1 MSLTMIAMC
10 WNQRSLLR
18 ESTGIG
24 RPRGVR
30 YSVSSIVSSPRR
42 ILTTRIRTD
51 SPLSRTVDDLRSMA
65 GPIFATKDDATAAEQ
80 PQE

>member
-42 ILTTRIRTD
+42 ILTTRIRTIV
-51 SPLSRTVDDLRSMA
+51 PSRALWMTCVLWQGR
-65 GPIFATKDDATAAEQ
+65 
-80 PQE
+80 